1 MKSATVRQMTPKMAP
16 SLSFSSTE
24 LMLIHEAL
32 RIASDDIAV
41 SASALEKVY
50 PTSPLV
56 ERTRIYAEQMQDLRE
71 RIEANS

>member
-1 MKSATVRQMTPKMAP
+1 MKSAMVRQIKPQTAP

-32 RIASDDIAV
+32 RIASDDIAE
-41 SASALEKVY
+41 SAAALERIY

-71 RIEANS
+71 RIDA